1 MSIKN
6 HVLTQYAVRVKG
18 TQCYLSRPQR
28 RDGRGGSH
36 LEPIDF
42 SKPKGQRGLKP
53 RYEQDLQIRSYATK
67 RAAQN
72 LLTSWL
78 KGKYGCH
85 RGYDDDY
92 YEEVYLVKGSSREHM
107 RERMEIVEIHIVLP
121 D

>member
-1 MSIKN
+1 MVEI
-6 HVLTQYAVRVKG
+6 TMWAVRVKG
-18 TQCYLSRPQR
+18 TQCYLPRSQR
-28 RDGRGGSH
+28 RDERGGSH

-78 KGKYGCH
+78 QGKYGCH
-85 RGYDDDY
+85 RGCDDDY